1 MVEFRVKP
9 CLRDYSLI
17 LLLFAVLFAGKYDLG
32 AQDSWTIPKLT
43 DSILFDGHVNEPAWD
58 QINPFPM
65 VMHAPIF
72 GNEPTERTE
81 IMVGYTDDYLYL
93 GARLFYSDISMLKP
107 IGKLR
112 DYLGGGTDW
121 LRIFLDTFNDNENAV
136 VFSTN
141 PTGIRWDAT
150 VKFDAVPVEGG
161 PPFDLSWN
169 TFWEV
174 KTTIDENGW
183 YAEMQIPF
191 SSLRFQDQ
199 DGKVTMGMTVTRLM
213 PDKNETLTSP
223 AIPPTWG
230 PFSPWKPSQSRK
242 VTFEGIQ
249 PSKPLYIAPFA
260 LAGYTLNNSM
270 NDEETKY
277 LHDEKPSF
285 EAGLDLKFG
294 LTTNLTMDVT
304 VNTDFAQ
311 VEADDQMINL
321 TRFTQFFPEKRI
333 FFLER
338 ASIFDFNMGGY
349 NNLFYSRRIGLYEG
363 EPVRIYGGAKI
374 IGRVGEWD
382 LGFLD
387 MQTAAL
393 DTVPSENFGVLRIR
407 RRVINDYSYIGG
419 MLTSRLGMD
428 GSYNTA
434 YGLDGI
440 IRLFGDDYLQVKWAQ
455 TFETG
460 MTNNPLSMSLA
471 RLLAIWQRR
480 NEEGFAYDIAY
491 VWSGDEFNPGIGFE
505 MFENYSGLRNVFQ
518 YGWLPD
524 ETSRLQSHKIA
535 VEIAGFNRLPEKSF
549 NTAYIIPGWSFFS
562 KNTWKGTFSLNWQ
575 LEDLQD
581 SIDFAGQADV
591 PDGRYEFL
599 HFKTSL
605 HTPSSKPIR
614 ALIQLDAGTFYDGKK
629 FTVNLES
636 IWDVSAGFELAGTY
650 RYDWVKFDKR
660 DQGFENHIF
669 GIKALYMINTKLSA
683 KVFLQYNTA
692 IDAMIT
698 NFRFRYNPSEGN
710 DLYIVF
716 NEGTNFYLDSESP
729 VRPRTANRTIM
740 VKYTYTFSL

>member
-1 MVEFRVKP
+1 M
-9 CLRDYSLI
+9 
-17 LLLFAVLFAGKYDLG
+17 LLVYLNLFCRYAFVLFLSFLLCIVDIDLN
-32 AQDSWTIPKLT
+32 AQDSWVIPKIT
-43 DSILFDGHVNEPAWD
+43 DEIIFDGYVNESAWD
-58 QINPFPM
+58 QIDPFPM
-65 VMHAPIF
+65 VMHAPTF

-93 GARLFYSDISMLKP
+93 GARLYYSDISMLKSV
-107 IGKLR
+107 GKLR

-121 LRIFLDTFNDNENAV
+121 LRIFIDTFNDNENSL

-141 PTGIRWDAT
+141 PNGIRWDAT
-150 VKFDAVPVEGG
+150 VMLDAVPVEEGV
-161 PPFDLSWN
+161 PYDLSWN

-174 KTTIDENGW
+174 KTSVDEKGW

-213 PDKNETLTSP
+213 PSKNETLTFP
-223 AIPPTWG
+223 AIPPNWG
-230 PFSPWKPSQSRK
+230 TFSPWKPSQARD
-242 VTFEGIQ
+242 VVFDGIR
-249 PSKPLYIAPFA
+249 PGKPLYIAPYA
-260 LAGYTLNNSM
+260 LAGYTMDNRLNE
-270 NDEETKY
+270 EETKY
-277 LHDEKPSF
+277 ISDEEPSL

-311 VEADDQMINL
+311 VESDDQLINL
-321 TRFTQFFPEKRI
+321 TRFTQFYPEKRI

-349 NNLFYSRRIGLYEG
+349 NNLFYSRRIGLHEDG
-363 EPVRIYGGAKI
+363 PVRIYGGAKI

-387 MQTAAL
+387 MQTAAK
-393 DTVPSENFGVLRIR
+393 DTIPSENFGVLRIR
-407 RRVINDYSYIGG
+407 RRVFNDYSYIGS
-419 MLTSRLGMD
+419 MVTSRLGMD
-428 GSYNTA
+428 GSFNTA

-440 IRLFGDDYLQVKWAQ
+440 IRLFGDDYLEIKWAQ
-455 TFETG
+455 TFENG
-460 MTNNPLSMSLA
+460 NPNNPLSMSPS

-491 VWSGDEFNPGIGFE
+491 VWSGVEFNPGIGFE
-505 MFENYSGLRNVFQ
+505 MFENYSGLRNIFL

-524 ETSRLQSHKIA
+524 EESRLKSHKIKLQ
-535 VEIAGFNRLPEKSF
+535 IAGFNRLPEKSF
-549 NTAYIIPGWSFFS
+549 NTAYIIPSWSFFS
-562 KNTWKGTFSLNWQ
+562 KNTWSGDFSLNWHF
-575 LEDLQD
+575 EDLKD

-599 HFKTSL
+599 KFVAKL
-605 HTPSSKPIR
+605 HTPISKPFR
-614 ALIQLDAGTFYDGKK
+614 SLVVLDAGTFYDGKK
-629 FTVNLES
+629 FTFNLES
-636 IWDVSAGFELAGTY
+636 IWDVSAGFELSGTY
-650 RYDWVKFDKR
+650 RYDWVKFSER
-660 DQGFENHIF
+660 NQGFENQIF
-669 GIKALYMINTKLSA
+669 GIRALYMINTKLSA

-698 NFRFRYNPSEGN
+698 NFRFRYNPKEGN

-716 NEGTNFYLDSESP
+716 NEGTNFNLDREIP
-729 VRPRTANRTIM
+729 TLPRTSKRTVQ
-740 VKYTYTFSL
+740 VKYTYTFNL

>member
-1 MVEFRVKP
+1 MTKFHPKP
-9 CLRDYSLI
+9 YSRYQI
-17 LLLFAVLFAGKYDLG
+17 LTLLFFTCLFFGNKMAI
-32 AQDSWTIPKLT
+32 AQDLWTIPKIS
-43 DSILFDGHVNEPAWD
+43 DEIIFDGKVDEPAWD

-65 VMHAPIF
+65 VMHAPTF

-81 IMVGYTDDYLYL
+81 IMVGYTEDYLYL
-93 GARLFYSDISMLKP
+93 GARLFYSDISMLKSV
-107 IGKLR
+107 GKLR

-121 LRIFLDTFNDNENAV
+121 LRIFIDTFNDKENSL

-141 PTGIRWDAT
+141 PNGIRWDAT
-150 VKFDAVPVEGG
+150 VQFDAVPVEGG
-161 PPFDLSWN
+161 VPYDLSWN

-174 KTTIDENGW
+174 KTTIDEKGW

-199 DGKVTMGMTVTRLM
+199 DGKVIMGMTVTRLM
-213 PDKNETLTSP
+213 PSKNETITFP
-223 AIPPTWG
+223 AIPPNWG
-230 PFSPWKPSQSRK
+230 TVSPWKPSQASE
-242 VTFEGIQ
+242 VVFDGIS
-249 PSKPLYIAPFA
+249 PSKPIYIAPYA
-260 LAGYTLNNSM
+260 LAGYTMNNKF

-277 LHDEKPSF
+277 LHDEEPTI

-321 TRFTQFFPEKRI
+321 TRFTQFYPEKRI

-349 NNLFYSRRIGLYEG
+349 NNLFYSRRIGLHEG

-387 MQTAAL
+387 MQTAAIDSL
-393 DTVPSENFGVLRIR
+393 PSENFGVLRIR
-407 RRVINDYSYIGG
+407 RRVMNDYSYIGS
-419 MLTSRLGMD
+419 MVTSRLGMD

-440 IRLFGDDYLQVKWAQ
+440 IRLFGDDYLLVKWAQ

-460 MTNNPLSMSLA
+460 LSNDPLSMSPA

-491 VWSGDEFNPGIGFE
+491 VWSGEEFNPGIGFE
-505 MFENYSGLRNVFQ
+505 MFENYSGVRPIFQ
-518 YGWLPD
+518 YGWLPG
-524 ETSRLQSHKIA
+524 EKSKLLNHKIA
-535 VEIAGFNRLPEKSF
+535 IEFAGFNRLPDKSF
-549 NTAYIIPGWSFFS
+549 NSAYIIPGWSFFT
-562 KNTWKGTFSLNWQ
+562 KNTWSGTFALHWQ
-575 LEDLQD
+575 LEDLEN

-591 PDGRYEFL
+591 PDGRYEFIK
-599 HFKTSL
+599 FKTKL
-605 HTPSSKPIR
+605 HTPISKPIR
-614 ALIQLDAGTFYDGKK
+614 TLIQMDAGTFYDGKK
-629 FTVNLES
+629 FTANLES

-650 RYDWVKFDKR
+650 RFDWVDFNKR
-660 DQGFENHIF
+660 DQGFKNHIF
-669 GIKALYMINTKLSA
+669 GMKALYMINTKLSA
-683 KVFLQYNTA
+683 KLFLQYNSA
-692 IDAMIT
+692 IDVMIT
-698 NFRFRYNPSEGN
+698 NFRFRYNPKEGN

-716 NEGTNFYLDSESP
+716 NEGTNFYLDREIP
-729 VRPRTANRTIM
+729 AFPNKQTERYGEVY
-740 VKYTYTFSL
+740 VYV